1 MPKADPPQ
9 CAGERFTLQYENKMR
24 REDRIKGKKVCV
36 FGMARSGL
44 AVASLLKKY
53 SGDVFVTDV
62 KNSPFLA
69 KETEELKKLGIEYEI
84 GGHSHNSIKDK
95 DFLVI
100 SPGVSFDIP
109 ILLEAQEKGIPIFS
123 EVEVAFW
130 LNQAFIVGITG
141 TNGKTTTA
149 TLIGEILKE
158 DKREVKVAG
167 NIGVPFSSV
176 VEEVSS
182 DGIIVLE
189 LSSFQ
194 LEKIE
199 EFHPKV
205 ASILNITPDHLD
217 RYSDFKSYKDAKLR
231 IFENQTEED
240 FAVLN
245 FDDDESRGIEN
256 FSKGE
261 KIFFSTINELDPG
274 VFLKDGSLIFSAG
287 GGSFGIFEGKKEK
300 IIEATQIGIKG
311 PHNLSNA
318 ACASAI
324 SLILGVKLGS
334 IRNAL
339 QNFKGVEHR
348 LEEVSTISGVKFI
361 NDSKATNV
369 SSVWYALQ
377 SIGRPIILI
386 GGGRDKGGDFT
397 KLRDLV
403 KDKVKAL
410 ILLGE
415 AKEKMKNELGDL
427 IPTFFVS
434 DMEEAVNLSLE
445 KASSGDSVLLS
456 PGCASFDMFDNFEH
470 RGKVFKSAVE
480 KLKK

>member
-1 MPKADPPQ
+1 LPYKD
-9 CAGERFTLQYENKMR
+9 KMR
-24 REDRIKGKKVCV
+24 REGRIKGKKVSV

-44 AVASLLKKY
+44 AIASLLKRFGAY
-53 SGDVFVTDV
+53 VFVTEV
-62 KNSPFLA
+62 RNSSFLT
-69 KETEELKKLGIEYEI
+69 KETEELKKIGIEYET
-84 GGHSHNSIKDK
+84 GSHSRKSLEAK

-100 SPGVSFDIP
+100 SPGVSSDIP
-109 ILLEAQEKGIPIFS
+109 ILLQAQEMGIPIFS

-130 LNQAFIVGITG
+130 LNQAQIVGITG
-141 TNGKTTTA
+141 SNGKTTTA
-149 TLIGEILKE
+149 TLMGEILKE
-158 DKREVKVAG
+158 DRREVKVAG

-176 VEEVSS
+176 VEEVSP

-194 LEKIE
+194 LEKVE
-199 EFHPKV
+199 EFRPKI

-217 RYSDFKSYKDAKLR
+217 RYSNFKSYKDAKLR
-231 IFENQTEED
+231 IFENQIEED

-245 FDDDESRGIEN
+245 YDDDESTGIEN

-261 KIFFSTINELDPG
+261 KIFFSTINELDQG
-274 VFLKDGSLIFSAG
+274 AFLRQ
-287 GGSFGIFEGKKEK
+287 GSFFYRFKGKEEK
-300 IIEATQIGIKG
+300 IIEANQIRIKG

-318 ACASAI
+318 ACACAI
-324 SLILGVKLGS
+324 SLVLGVS
-334 IRNAL
+334 IASIKNAL
-339 QNFKGVEHR
+339 GNFKGVEHR
-348 LEEVSTISGVKFI
+348 LEEVLTISGIEFI

-377 SIGRPIILI
+377 SINRPIILI

-434 DMEEAVNLSLE
+434 NMEEGVKLSFE
-445 KASSGDSVLLS
+445 KASSGDAILLS

-470 RGKVFKSAVE
+470 RGRVFKSAVE

>member
-1 MPKADPPQ
+1 
-9 CAGERFTLQYENKMR
+9 MR
-24 REDRIKGKKVCV
+24 REDRIKGKKVSV

-44 AVASLLKKY
+44 AVASLLKKF
-53 SGDVFVTDV
+53 GADVFVTEV
-62 KNSPFLA
+62 KNSSFLA
-69 KETEELKKLGIEYEI
+69 KETEELKKIGIECET
-84 GGHSHNSIKDK
+84 GSHSQKSLEAK

-100 SPGVSFDIP
+100 SPGVSSDIP
-109 ILLEAQEKGIPIFS
+109 ILLEAQEMGIPIFS
-123 EVEVAFW
+123 EIEVAFW
-130 LNQAFIVGITG
+130 LNQAQIVGITG
-141 TNGKTTTA
+141 SNGKTTTA
-149 TLIGEILKE
+149 TLMGEILKE

-176 VEEVSS
+176 VEELSP

-199 EFHPKV
+199 EFRPKI

-217 RYSDFKSYKDAKLR
+217 RYSDFESYKDAKLR
-231 IFENQTEED
+231 ILENQIEKD

-245 FDDDESRGIEN
+245 YDDDESRGIEN

-261 KIFFSTINELDPG
+261 KIFFSTLNELDSG
-274 VFLKDGSLIFSAG
+274 VFLKDSSLICRYKG
-287 GGSFGIFEGKKEK
+287 NEEK

-318 ACASAI
+318 ACACAI
-324 SLILGVKLGS
+324 SLILGVNIGS
-334 IRNAL
+334 MRNAL
-339 QNFKGVEHR
+339 LGFKGVEHR
-348 LEEVSTISGVKFI
+348 LEKVLTISGIKFI

-377 SIGRPIILI
+377 SIDRPIILI

-434 DMEEAVNLSLE
+434 DMEEGVNLSFE
-445 KASSGDSVLLS
+445 KASLGDAVVLS

-470 RGKVFKSAVE
+470 RGRVFKSAVE

>member
-1 MPKADPPQ
+1 
-9 CAGERFTLQYENKMR
+9 MR
-24 REDRIKGKKVCV
+24 REDRIKGKKVSV

-44 AVASLLKKY
+44 AVAFLLKKF
-53 SGDVFVTDV
+53 GADVFVTEV
-62 KNSPFLA
+62 KNSSFLA
-69 KETEELKKLGIEYEI
+69 KETEELKRIGIECET
-84 GGHSHNSIKDK
+84 GSHSPKSLEAK

-100 SPGVSFDIP
+100 SPGVSLDIP
-109 ILLEAQEKGIPIFS
+109 ILLEAQEMGIPIFS
-123 EVEVAFW
+123 EIEVAFW
-130 LNQAFIVGITG
+130 LNQAQIVGITG
-141 TNGKTTTA
+141 SNGKTTTA
-149 TLIGEILKE
+149 TLMGAILKE
-158 DKREVKVAG
+158 DKQEIKVAG
-167 NIGVPFSSV
+167 NIGVPFSLV
-176 VEEVSS
+176 VEEVSPN
-182 DGIIVLE
+182 GIIVLE

-199 EFHPKV
+199 EFRPKI

-217 RYSDFKSYKDAKLR
+217 RYSDFESYKDAKLR
-231 IFENQTEED
+231 IFENQIEKD

-245 FDDDESRGIEN
+245 YDDDESRGIEN

-261 KIFFSTINELDPG
+261 KIFFSTLHELESG
-274 VFLKDGSLIFSAG
+274 VFLKDGSLIFRYKG
-287 GGSFGIFEGKKEK
+287 NEGK

-318 ACASAI
+318 ACACAI
-324 SLILGVKLGS
+324 SLTLGVNIGS
-334 IRNAL
+334 MRNAL
-339 QNFKGVEHR
+339 LGFKGVEHR
-348 LEEVSTISGVKFI
+348 LEEVLTISGIKFI

-377 SIGRPIILI
+377 SIDRPIILI

-434 DMEEAVNLSLE
+434 DMEEGVNLSFG
-445 KASSGDSVLLS
+445 KASSGDVVVLS

-470 RGKVFKSAVE
+470 RGRVFKSAVE

>member
-1 MPKADPPQ
+1 MPYKD
-9 CAGERFTLQYENKMR
+9 KMR
-24 REDRIKGKKVCV
+24 REDRIKGKKVSV
-36 FGMARSGL
+36 FGLARSGL
-44 AVASLLKKY
+44 AVASLLKKF
-53 SGDVFVTDV
+53 GADVFVTEV
-62 KNSPFLA
+62 RNSSFLT
-69 KETEELKKLGIEYEI
+69 KETEELKKIGIEYET
-84 GGHSHNSIKDK
+84 GSHSRKSLETK

-100 SPGVSFDIP
+100 SPGVSSDIP
-109 ILLEAQEKGIPIFS
+109 ILLQAQEMGIPIFS

-130 LNQAFIVGITG
+130 LNQAQIVGITG
-141 TNGKTTTA
+141 SNGKTTTA
-149 TLIGEILKE
+149 TLMGEILKE

-167 NIGVPFSSV
+167 NIGVPFSLV
-176 VEEVSS
+176 VEEVSP

-194 LEKIE
+194 LEKVE
-199 EFHPKV
+199 EFRPKI

-217 RYSDFKSYKDAKLR
+217 RYSNFKSYKDAKLR
-231 IFENQTEED
+231 IFENQVEED

-245 FDDDESRGIEN
+245 YDDDESTGIEN

-261 KIFFSTINELDPG
+261 KIFFSTINELDQG
-274 VFLKDGSLIFSAG
+274 AFLRQ
-287 GGSFGIFEGKKEK
+287 GSFFYRFKGKEEK
-300 IIEATQIGIKG
+300 IIEANQIRIKG

-318 ACASAI
+318 ACACAI
-324 SLILGVKLGS
+324 SLVLGVS
-334 IRNAL
+334 IASIKNAL
-339 QNFKGVEHR
+339 GNFKGVEHR
-348 LEEVSTISGVKFI
+348 LEEVLTISGIEFI

-377 SIGRPIILI
+377 SINRPIILI

-434 DMEEAVNLSLE
+434 DMEEGVKLSFE
-445 KASSGDSVLLS
+445 KASSGDAILLS

-470 RGKVFKSAVE
+470 RGRVFKSAVE

>member
-1 MPKADPPQ
+1 
-9 CAGERFTLQYENKMR
+9 
-24 REDRIKGKKVCV
+24 
-36 FGMARSGL
+36 
-44 AVASLLKKY
+44 
-53 SGDVFVTDV
+53 
-62 KNSPFLA
+62 
-69 KETEELKKLGIEYEI
+69 
-84 GGHSHNSIKDK
+84 
-95 DFLVI
+95 
-100 SPGVSFDIP
+100 
-109 ILLEAQEKGIPIFS
+109 
-123 EVEVAFW
+123 
-130 LNQAFIVGITG
+130 
-141 TNGKTTTA
+141 
-149 TLIGEILKE
+149 
-158 DKREVKVAG
+158 
-167 NIGVPFSSV
+167 
-176 VEEVSS
+176 
-182 DGIIVLE
+182 
-189 LSSFQ
+189 
-194 LEKIE
+194 
-199 EFHPKV
+199 
-205 ASILNITPDHLD
+205 
-217 RYSDFKSYKDAKLR
+217 
-231 IFENQTEED
+231 
-240 FAVLN
+240 LN

-287 GGSFGIFEGKKEK
+287 GGSFGIFEGKEEK

-311 PHNLSNA
+311 PHNLSNV